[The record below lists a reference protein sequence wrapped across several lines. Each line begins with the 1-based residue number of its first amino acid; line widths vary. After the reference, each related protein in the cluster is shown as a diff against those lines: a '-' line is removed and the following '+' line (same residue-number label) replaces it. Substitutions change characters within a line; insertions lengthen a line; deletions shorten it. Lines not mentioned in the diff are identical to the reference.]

1 MNIFNTRRL
10 LFFIWISS
18 HQSVMQCFELG
29 KWFSIP
35 EFQGYQYTVTNENE
49 TYEECKKNCFDK
61 YNGSLA
67 NQQADFVQNL
77 KTAFKMFHLM
87 KHEVYVAWTEANQT
101 CGHITVTQTEVSLL
115 PTENCSSPAHCLCE
129 QLFPNTELEKWFS
142 VPKFQEY
149 QFIVTKANGTY
160 EECKK
165 TCISKYNGSLAKQRD
180 NFLPNLKT
188 ALLATRM
195 HFFAWTEA
203 EETCGM
209 IIAIPTNV
217 WAFRNAS
224 CSSPANC
231 LCEQLITSTE
241 SLPGSTLPDLN
252 QSTWILDN
260 LNEYFVSYYKSTL
273 FQARAFCKTL
283 NATLVAFRDVAQYL
297 KLSGRIQL
305 HAAEYWVDD
314 AMPVNNSTCLKLNT
328 FKGILQSRDCSEL
341 AYSICNRF
349 AFQYNISQVLE
360 RPAFVQMIRE
370 MTVVKN
376 STSMAARKLTSAEDK
391 RTVAKVSGTVAICMM
406 AGTFFIIFLSDFS
419 RILRTVFN

>member
-1 MNIFNTRRL
+1 MNIFNTRWL
-10 LFFIWISS
+10 LYFIWISS
-18 HQSVMQCFELG
+18 HQSVMQCLEFD

-35 EFQGYQYTVTNENE
+35 ELLGYQYTVTNENA
-49 TYEECKKNCFDK
+49 TYTECKKNCFDK

-67 NQQADFVQNL
+67 KQLAGFVQNL
-77 KTAFKMFHLM
+77 KTAFEMFDLM
-87 KHEVYVAWTEANQT
+87 KHEIYFAWTEANQT
-101 CGHITVTQTEVSLL
+101 CAQIVVTHTEVFLF

-129 QLFPNTELEKWFS
+129 QLFPNTEFEKWFS
-142 VPKFQEY
+142 VLKFQEY
-149 QFIVTKANGTY
+149 QFIVTKANRTY

-165 TCISKYNGSLAKQRD
+165 TCISKYNGSLVVQRSE
-180 NFLPNLKT
+180 FLQNLKT
-188 ALLATRM
+188 VLLATRM

-217 WAFRNAS
+217 WAYRNAS
-224 CSSPANC
+224 CSSPAHC
-231 LCEQLITSTE
+231 LCEQLITTTE
-241 SLPGSTLPDLN
+241 SLSGSTLPDFN

-273 FQARAFCKTL
+273 PEARAFCKTL

-314 AMPVNNSTCLKLNT
+314 AMPVDNSTCLKLNAAE
-328 FKGILQSRDCSEL
+328 GSLQSRDCSEL

-349 AFQYNISQVLE
+349 AFQNNISQVLE
-360 RPAFVQMIRE
+360 RPEFVEMIRE

-376 STSMAARKLTSAEDK
+376 TTSMTVRKLKSAEDK
-391 RTVAKVSGTVAICMM
+391 RTVAKVSGTVAISMM
-406 AGTFFIIFLSDFS
+406 AGTFLIIFLSDFS